1 MMMVF
6 DRGMSKE
13 LGIKKSDQVE
23 DADDEDGSL
32 ELKAANLVDALRRH
46 YYSLKIQLSFNDN
59 THQILDMNYVQV
71 AFIFCQKKIFRRA
84 TITS

>member
-1 MMMVF
+1 
-6 DRGMSKE
+6 MSK
-13 LGIKKSDQVE
+13 KKSDQVE

-59 THQILDMNYVQV
+59 THTKYQI
-71 AFIFCQKKIFRRA
+71 
-84 TITS
+84 

>member
-46 YYSLKIQLSFNDN
+46 S
-59 THQILDMNYVQV
+59 
-71 AFIFCQKKIFRRA
+71 
-84 TITS
+84 

>member
-13 LGIKKSDQVE
+13 LGIRKSDQVE

-32 ELKAANLVDALRRH
+32 ELKAADLVDALRRH
-46 YYSLKIQLSFNDN
+46 YYQFLKIQLPFNDN
-59 THQILDMNYVQV
+59 PHTKY
-71 AFIFCQKKIFRRA
+71 
-84 TITS
+84 

>member
-46 YYSLKIQLSFNDN
+46 YYSLKIQLTFNDN
-59 THQILDMNYVQV
+59 TRTKY
-71 AFIFCQKKIFRRA
+71 
-84 TITS
+84 

>member
-13 LGIKKSDQVE
+13 LGIRKPDQVE

-59 THQILDMNYVQV
+59 THTKYQI
-71 AFIFCQKKIFRRA
+71 
-84 TITS
+84 

>member
-1 MMMVF
+1 MVF
-6 DRGMSKE
+6 DRGMSQE
-13 LGIKKSDQVE
+13 LGIRKSDQVE
-23 DADDEDGSL
+23 DADDEDGGL

-59 THQILDMNYVQV
+59 THLISNISYFQV
-71 AFIFCQKKIFRRA
+71 ALYSAKKKIFRRA

>member
-13 LGIKKSDQVE
+13 LGIRKSDQVE
-23 DADDEDGSL
+23 DADDEDGGL

-59 THQILDMNYVQV
+59 THTKYQI
-71 AFIFCQKKIFRRA
+71 
-84 TITS
+84 